1 MTQKKQMTNPLGT
14 DRISTLV
21 ARFAVPSIIAML
33 VSAVYNIADQLFI
46 GNAVGTLGNAATNI
60 AFPLSML
67 CTSLALLFGIGGAA
81 SFNLHMGAGRKE
93 EAPYYIG
100 NSITML
106 LSLGFLLLLI
116 TELFLNPLLVL
127 FGSPADVLPLAEQYV
142 RVTAVGFPFLILTI
156 GSGHLIRADGNPK
169 MAMFVTVSGAVINIV
184 LDALFVFG
192 FQWGMY
198 GAAWATVIGQI
209 ISAAIAIRYLM
220 HYRTVTLEKQHFIPS
235 GKVLAQI
242 CSLGMSSGI
251 NQIAMMIVQIVMN
264 NLLKHYGAQSVYGE
278 SIPIACAGIVMKV
291 NQLYFSIIIGL
302 SQGSQ
307 PIESFNYGAKQY
319 KRVKDAFLLA
329 ASVGAVVS
337 IISFLLFQLFPRQIL
352 GLFGSGSEEYF
363 EFGVN
368 YFRAFLFFTWLNF
381 LQPISS
387 MFFSSIGKRTRELS
401 SP

>member
-21 ARFAVPSIIAML
+21 ARFAVPSIIATL

-46 GNAVGTLGNAATNI
+46 GNAVGTLGNAATNV

-67 CTSLALLFGIGGAA
+67 CASLALLFGIGGAS

-116 TELFLNPLLVL
+116 TELFLNPLLVF

-142 RVTAVGFPFLILTI
+142 RVTAVGFPFFILTI

-192 FQWGMY
+192 FQWGIEHIFEGNVRRGKAGGYHYECIKDTAGNIVNGTEVLINDLGVYKAQVEVNGIPKSGNGGYSTFFPKEKSPQDVIDSINEAYNNKVFVVGSKNSYIGISNNGLEIEMY
-198 GAAWATVIGQI
+198 INNNGKI
-209 ISAAIAIRYLM
+209 ISA
-220 HYRTVTLEKQHFIPS
+220 
-235 GKVLAQI
+235 
-242 CSLGMSSGI
+242 
-251 NQIAMMIVQIVMN
+251 
-264 NLLKHYGAQSVYGE
+264 
-278 SIPIACAGIVMKV
+278 
-291 NQLYFSIIIGL
+291 
-302 SQGSQ
+302 
-307 PIESFNYGAKQY
+307 
-319 KRVKDAFLLA
+319 
-329 ASVGAVVS
+329 
-337 IISFLLFQLFPRQIL
+337 FPK
-352 GLFGSGSEEYF
+352 E
-363 EFGVN
+363 
-368 YFRAFLFFTWLNF
+368 
-381 LQPISS
+381 
-387 MFFSSIGKRTRELS
+387 
-401 SP
+401 